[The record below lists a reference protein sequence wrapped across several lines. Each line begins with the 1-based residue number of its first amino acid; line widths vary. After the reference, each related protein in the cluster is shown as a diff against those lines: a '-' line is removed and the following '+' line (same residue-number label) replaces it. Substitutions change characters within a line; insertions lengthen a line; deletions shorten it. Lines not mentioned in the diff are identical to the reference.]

1 MAKDPGRYSYG
12 SNRPPKGVTAYCEG
26 VRIRPDPRIDEA
38 SNYREKP
45 RELADKIESLSG
57 QGSDFIRP
65 LQPASGLSAKVG
77 VGGDAGYRQVSR
89 PGLKRYL

>member
-1 MAKDPGRYSYG
+1 MAKEGRYSYG

-38 SNYREKP
+38 GNYREKP
-45 RELADKIESLSG
+45 RELADKIEKTSG
-57 QGSDFIRP
+57 RGSDFVKP
-65 LQPASGLSAKVG
+65 LEPASGLSADMRF
-77 VGGDAGYRQVSR
+77 GGGAGIRSVSK